1 MLTAK
6 LPTLRIEPRWKDTKL
21 SLKGL
26 SFKAVRHTRFGYH
39 LCRAF
44 DEDGH
49 YFIDSSSMIDS
60 RTSYIS
66 KGKLISILK
75 ELHECIPF
83 GKIKI
88 IGHYELTGEQLMEE
102 ILKPNK

>member
-1 MLTAK
+1 MENRK
-6 LPTLRIEPRWKDTKL
+6 LPTLTIEPRWKDTIVFLRGL
-21 SLKGL
+21 SLK
-26 SFKAVRHTRFGYH
+26 AVKNTRFGH
-39 LCRAF
+39 DLCRAY

-49 YFIDSSSMIDS
+49 YYIDSSRMTDGK
-60 RTSYIS
+60 TSAIS
-66 KGKLISILK
+66 KDRLIPILK

-102 ILKPNK
+102 ILKPK